1 MPSCFVITGEIFAG
15 HNDPHHPE
23 SQERLEQAYAGV
35 PESVRRIAPEPA
47 EVKDLLRIHTPEH
60 VDGIRER
67 CNRCMPG
74 RACYL
79 DVDTYVTS
87 RSFEVAL
94 YAVGAAC
101 KAVDL
106 ARSGEHAFAL
116 VRPPGHHATPT
127 RSMGFCLF
135 NNGAVAVARALEETD
150 RIAIVDWDVHHGN
163 GTQQAFYDDDRVL
176 YISLHQAGIFP
187 GTGWPEERG
196 SGAGTGYTVNLPL
209 EWGSG
214 GADYDMIFERIVC
227 PAVEAF
233 RPDVLVVSAGFD
245 ASSGDPLGSMR
256 LEPIDYGRMVQ
267 RLLDVYDGGIA
278 LLLEG
283 GYGPSCRE
291 AVSRVYEALGGRRF
305 APPTGGIGEATRMLA
320 DSYSGIGGRPMPSPE
335 G

>member
-1 MPSCFVITGEIFAG
+1 MPSRFVITGEIFAG

-23 SQERLEQAYAGV
+23 SQERLEQACAGV

-47 EVKDLLRIHTPEH
+47 GVKDLLRVHTPEH
-60 VDGIRER
+60 VAGIRER
-67 CNRCMPG
+67 CSRCSPG
-74 RACYL
+74 GVCYL

-94 YAVGAAC
+94 YAAGAAC
-101 KAVDL
+101 RVVDC

-116 VRPPGHHATPT
+116 VRPPGHHATRA

-135 NNGAVAVARALEETD
+135 NNAAVATAKALLETD
-150 RIAIVDWDVHHGN
+150 LIAIVDWDVHHGN
-163 GTQQAFYDDDRVL
+163 GTQQIFYGSDRVL

-187 GTGWPEERG
+187 GTGWPDERG
-196 SGAGTGYTVNLPL
+196 GGVGTGYTVNLPL

-214 GADYDMIFERIVC
+214 GADYDLVFERVVC
-227 PAVEAF
+227 PTVEAF

-267 RLLDVYDGGIA
+267 RLLSVYDGGIA

-291 AVSRVYEALGGRRF
+291 AVSRVYEGLAGRRF
-305 APPTGGIGEATRMLA
+305 ASPAGGVGETTRMLVESSA
-320 DSYSGIGGRPMPSPE
+320 AGGRPTPSP
-335 G
+335 